1 MCAAG
6 VAAAVGISALGAQA
20 QLTFSAPLNISHE
33 AGGGPQLYTDSAGNI
48 DAVWLQN
55 PAGAST
61 PDLFFSR
68 SIDNGASFSTPI
80 DVSSGTTAIIR
91 EWPVVAADGN
101 GRIDIAWLN
110 EYQAMTGAPLVVDI
124 YFTQSTDGGKTFSQ
138 AQNINLDGA
147 AAAAAQFDYAVEP
160 NGHIDVAWTD
170 ISTGFVQLY
179 FTHSTDRGATFS
191 APRNI
196 SNAATGANGSGGAEA
211 PFMAVDSGGNLN
223 IIWTNYPVTPP
234 YGPKTDVYYVRSTDD
249 GSTFS
254 NPENVTNVANMSPS
268 PSAYAYQLSLDGAG
282 NIDVF
287 WATGPATGF
296 VARSTDHGATFS
308 ASSPLPNFFRQI
320 AVDAVGSIDVF
331 SVQSQMISGS
341 PLNGTAVYQDTGY
354 FSRSTDAGVT
364 FSTPRAIATGYH
376 NSTSQGSMQADMIVD
391 ATGAIEIATALGS
404 NATGNPA
411 DLYVLRSTDNGATFT
426 TTNVSNDG
434 GYETYYIYA
443 PTIAA
448 DSNGNANVAWEDS
461 TQGDNIFFSRGVN
474 PTAPPATL
482 ESLTFSTPTVNS
494 PGLVSGT
501 VTLSGPAP
509 KGGAFVVI
517 TTSDRRAMIAQRRV
531 AIPAGKRQIQFAAVV
546 LPIFHQTTVTISG
559 SYGGA
564 TDSATVTVNPFRLAS
579 LHGR

>member
-1 MCAAG
+1 M
-6 VAAAVGISALGAQA
+6 AAAVGISALGAQA
-20 QLTFSAPLNISHE
+20 QLTFSAPLNISHNP
-33 AGGGPQLYTDSAGNI
+33 GGGPQLYIESGGNI

-55 PAGAST
+55 PAGASS
-61 PDLFFSR
+61 PDVFFSR
-68 SIDNGASFSTPI
+68 STENGVSFSTPV
-80 DVSSGTTAIIR
+80 DASSRTAALIR
-91 EWPVVAADGN
+91 EWPVVAVDGN

-110 EYQAMTGAPLVVDI
+110 EYQAMTGAPLIVDI

-138 AQNINLDGA
+138 AQNITLDGA
-147 AAAAAQFDYAVEP
+147 AAAAARFDCNVESD
-160 NGHIDVAWTD
+160 GHIDVAWTD
-170 ISTGFVQLY
+170 ISTGFVQVY
-179 FTHSTDRGATFS
+179 FSHSTDSGATFS
-191 APRNI
+191 APRDI
-196 SNAATGANGSGGAEA
+196 SNAATGSNGSGGAEE

-234 YGPKTDVYYVRSTDD
+234 YGPKTDVYYVRSTDG

-268 PSAYAYQLSLDGAG
+268 LTAYAYQLSLDGTG

-287 WATGPATGF
+287 WTTGSATGF
-296 VARSTDHGATFS
+296 VTRSTDHGATFS
-308 ASSPLPNFFRQI
+308 ASSPLPNFFRQT
-320 AVDAVGSIDVF
+320 AVDAAGSIDVF
-331 SVQSQMISGS
+331 SVQSQIISGS
-341 PLNGTAVYQDTGY
+341 PFNGTAVYQDTGY
-354 FSRSTDAGVT
+354 FSRSADGGVT
-364 FSTPRAIATGYH
+364 FSAPQAIATGYH

-426 TTNVSNDG
+426 TTDVSNDG
-434 GYETYYIYA
+434 GYATYYIYA

-448 DSNGNANVAWEDS
+448 DSNGNASVSWEDS
-461 TQGDNIFFSRGVN
+461 TQGNNIFFSRGVN
-474 PTAPPATL
+474 PIPPPATL

-501 VTLSGPAP
+501 ITLSGPAP
-509 KGGAFVVI
+509 KGGSLVVI
-517 TTSDRRAMIAQRRV
+517 TSSDPRAVIAQPRI
-531 AIPAGKRQIQFAAVV
+531 AIPAGKWQMQFAAVA

-564 TDSATVTVNPFRLAS
+564 TDSATITVNPFRLVS